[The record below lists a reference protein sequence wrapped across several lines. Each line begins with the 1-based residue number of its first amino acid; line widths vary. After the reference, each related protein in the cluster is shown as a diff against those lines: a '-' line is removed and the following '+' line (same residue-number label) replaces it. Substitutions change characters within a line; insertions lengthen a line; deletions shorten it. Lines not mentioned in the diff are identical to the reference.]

1 MSSNLS
7 PPVTLGMAPLA
18 IPPRRRR
25 LTATAGIAAVVV
37 GCLVGVGTRP
47 PGPGLYGD
55 DFGYLGAAESLAR
68 FGTLRVPNAPYSS
81 PDSTSP
87 LAQWPPGFP
96 LVVAAPI
103 AGGLSAIQAGRVVV
117 ILSAAIS
124 AALIVLIVGGAS
136 TPAWGLLA
144 VLVVGSTTSVA
155 GTHLEILSEPP
166 FIALTLLTLGLMVWD
181 PDHPVG
187 AGVVAAIAVLVRYV
201 GLGLSAGVAAWT
213 ALRPGTLAARA
224 RRVLIAIIPGAVVYL
239 AWSAHVRSSGET
251 VRTLHLEH
259 DPVGAIRRFASA
271 TFAWLA
277 PDEFRGSSLLKV
289 ALFALLIV
297 LAVRVVQS
305 RKQNNITA
313 EPARRVAG
321 AALLL
326 AFGLSTLLVTARLL
340 ESSVAFYDRM
350 LSPVHLLLDVAIVSG
365 LAAWSMTRTSVTA
378 RALAATAVCAWF
390 AASGTASWHVVR
402 EARTAGLE
410 HAGPNVRLSPL
421 WHWVRDSAPPG
432 ALYTNDPADVY
443 FVTRR
448 PSRSVPWVATDDSLR
463 ALCDAMRRRPG
474 YLVWFNR
481 YRANGLV
488 YDELL
493 PYTTTPERLERT
505 LPLRAVAR
513 FSDGEVWTINP
524 STSGTTACGSP
535 QS

>member
-1 MSSNLS
+1 MS
-7 PPVTLGMAPLA
+7 LGMA
-18 IPPRRRR
+18 RRR
-25 LTATAGIAAVVV
+25 LAVIAGIVAVVV
-37 GCLVGVGTRP
+37 GCLVAIGTRP

-55 DFGYLGAAESLAR
+55 DFGYLGAAESLVHHGA
-68 FGTLRVPNAPYSS
+68 LRVPNAPYSS

-96 LVVAAPI
+96 LVLAAPI
-103 AGGLSAIQAGRVVV
+103 ASGLSAIQSGRVVV
-117 ILSAAIS
+117 ILSAALS

-136 TPAWGLLA
+136 TPAWGVLAALA
-144 VLVVGSTTSVA
+144 VGCTTSVV

-166 FIALTLLTLGLMVWD
+166 FITLALLTLALMVRE
-181 PDHPVG
+181 PDRPRA

-201 GLGLSAGVAAWT
+201 GLGLSAGVAAWA
-213 ALRPGTLAARA
+213 ALRPGTLATRA
-224 RRVLIAIIPGAVVYL
+224 RRALIAVIPGVVVYV
-239 AWSAHVRSSGET
+239 AWSTYVRSSGEA

-259 DPVGAIRRFASA
+259 NPLGAIRRFVGA

-277 PDEFRGSSLLKV
+277 PDEFRGSVVLKL
-289 ALFALLIV
+289 ALFALLLT
-297 LAVRVVQS
+297 LAVRVVRS
-305 RKQNNITA
+305 VTA
-313 EPARRVAG
+313 EPARRVTR
-321 AALLL
+321 AALML
-326 AFGLSTLLVTARLL
+326 AFGLSALLVTARLL

-350 LSPVHLLLDVAIVSG
+350 LSPVHVLLDIAIVAA
-365 LAAWSMTRTSVTA
+365 LAGWSTTKTTTTA
-378 RALAATAVCAWF
+378 RAVAATAVCAWF
-390 AASGTASWHVVR
+390 AASGVASWHVIH
-402 EARTAGLE
+402 EARTAGLD
-410 HAGPNVRLSPL
+410 HAGPNVRQSPL

-481 YRANGLV
+481 YRAAGLV

-513 FSDGEVWTINP
+513 FSDGEVWTIDP
-524 STSGTTACGSP
+524 SSTGTSVCGSP
-535 QS
+535 HS

>member
-1 MSSNLS
+1 MS
-7 PPVTLGMAPLA
+7 LGMA
-18 IPPRRRR
+18 RRR
-25 LTATAGIAAVVV
+25 LAIAAGIVAVIV
-37 GCLVGVGTRP
+37 GFLVAIGTRP

-55 DFGYLGAAESLAR
+55 DFGYLGAAESLAHR
-68 FGTLRVPNAPYSS
+68 GTLRVPNAPYAS

-96 LVVAAPI
+96 LVLAAPI
-103 AGGLSAIQAGRVVV
+103 ASGLSAIQAGRLVV
-117 ILSAAIS
+117 ILSAALS

-136 TPAWGLLA
+136 TPAWGVLA
-144 VLVVGSTTSVA
+144 VLAVGCTTSVV

-166 FIALTLLTLGLMVWD
+166 FITLALLTLALMVWE
-181 PDHPVG
+181 PDRPAAAVT
-187 AGVVAAIAVLVRYV
+187 AGIAVLVRYV
-201 GLGLSAGVAAWT
+201 GLGLSAGVAAWA

-224 RRVLIAIIPGAVVYL
+224 RRAVIAVIPGVVVYL
-239 AWSAHVRSSGET
+239 AWSAHVRSSGEA

-259 DPVGAIRRFASA
+259 DPFGAIRRFAGA

-277 PDEFRGSSLLKV
+277 PEEFHGSLVLKV
-289 ALFALLIV
+289 VLLALIVTLLI
-297 LAVRVVQS
+297 RV
-305 RKQNNITA
+305 TA
-313 EPARRVAG
+313 EPARRVTR
-321 AALLL
+321 AASLL
-326 AFGLSTLLVTARLL
+326 AFGLGALLITARLL

-350 LSPVHLLLDVAIVSG
+350 LSPVHVLLDIAIVAA
-365 LAAWSMTRTSVTA
+365 LAAWSTTKPSATA
-378 RALAATAVCAWF
+378 RAVAATAVCAWF
-390 AASGTASWHVVR
+390 AASGTASWHVIQ
-402 EARTAGLE
+402 EARTAGLD
-410 HAGPNVRLSPL
+410 HAGPNIRQSPL

-481 YRANGLV
+481 YRAAGLV
-488 YDELL
+488 YEELL

-513 FSDGEVWTINP
+513 FSDGEVWTIDP
-524 STSGTTACGSP
+524 SSTGTSVCGSP
-535 QS
+535 HS